1 MLKREKLHLLPALMV
16 AVEND
21 QSPVTYIVLSM
32 RLCGLGGDRH
42 CRGILEQMCR
52 IGWVSVSRQIGSGDG
67 REKVVCVTEEGIA
80 ALRQHHTVIGGLV
93 DVARDG
99 LAGLRV
105 RLDREDGLG
114 SVASDRT

>member
-1 MLKREKLHLLPALMV
+1 MLRRERLHLLPALMV
-16 AVEND
+16 AIEND
-21 QSPVTYIVLSM
+21 RSPVTYLVLSM

-42 CRGILEQMCR
+42 CRGGLEQMCR
-52 IGWVSVSRQIGSGDG
+52 LGWGSVTRQSESGDG
-67 REKVVCVTEEGIA
+67 REEGGCVMEEGMT
-80 ALRQHHTVIGGLV
+80 ALRQHHTVLGMLV

-114 SVASDRT
+114 SVARDGG